1 MKTPNT
7 DTLLYRRQ
15 MVEMAMETKKFL
27 KIPAS
32 IITNTPNDM
41 ELGSVIRGM
50 YIQRVKDADDHIA
63 YIKSL
68 EN

>member
-1 MKTPNT
+1 MKSNT
-7 DTLLYRRQ
+7 DTLLYHRQ
-15 MVEMAMETKKFL
+15 MVEMAMESKKFL
-27 KIPAS
+27 KIPAA
-32 IITNTPNDM
+32 IIQNTPNDS
-41 ELGSVIRGM
+41 ELGNVIRGI

>member
-1 MKTPNT
+1 MKSNT

-15 MVEMAMETKKFL
+15 MVEMAMESKKFL
-27 KIPAS
+27 KIPAA
-32 IITNTPNDM
+32 IIQNTPNDS
-41 ELGSVIRGM
+41 ELGSVIRGI
-50 YIQRVKDADDHIA
+50 YNQRVKDADDHIA

>member
-1 MKTPNT
+1 MKANT

-15 MVEMAMETKKFL
+15 MVEMAMESKKFL
-27 KIPAS
+27 KIPAA
-32 IITNTPNDM
+32 IIQNTPNDS
-41 ELGSVIRGM
+41 ELGSVIRGI

>member
-1 MKTPNT
+1 MKSNT

-15 MVEMAMETKKFL
+15 MVEMAMESKKFL
-27 KIPAS
+27 KIPAA
-32 IITNTPNDM
+32 IIQNTPNDL
-41 ELGSVIRGM
+41 ELGSIIRGI

>member
-1 MKTPNT
+1 MKVNT

-15 MVEMAMETKKFL
+15 MIEMAMESKKFL
-27 KIPAS
+27 KIPAA
-32 IITNTPNDM
+32 IIQNTPNDL
-41 ELGSVIRGM
+41 ELGSVIRGI

>member
-1 MKTPNT
+1 MKVNT

-15 MVEMAMETKKFL
+15 MIEMAMETKKFL

-32 IITNTPNDM
+32 IIQNTPNDS

-50 YIQRVKDADDHIA
+50 YIQRVKDADEHIA

>member
-1 MKTPNT
+1 MKSNT

-15 MVEMAMETKKFL
+15 MVEMAMESKKFL
-27 KIPAS
+27 KIPAA
-32 IITNTPNDM
+32 IIQNTPNDL
-41 ELGSVIRGM
+41 ELGSIIRGI
-50 YIQRVKDADDHIA
+50 YIQRVKDADEHIA

>member
-1 MKTPNT
+1 MKSNT

-15 MVEMAMETKKFL
+15 MIEMAMESKKFL
-27 KIPAS
+27 KIPAA
-32 IITNTPNDM
+32 IIQNTPNDS
-41 ELGSVIRGM
+41 ELGSVIRGI

>member
-1 MKTPNT
+1 
-7 DTLLYRRQ
+7 
-15 MVEMAMETKKFL
+15 MVEMAMESKKFL
-27 KIPAS
+27 KIPAA
-32 IITNTPNDM
+32 IIQNTPNDL
-41 ELGSVIRGM
+41 ELGSVIRGI

>member
-1 MKTPNT
+1 MKSNT

-15 MVEMAMETKKFL
+15 MVEMAMESKKFL
-27 KIPAS
+27 KIPAA
-32 IITNTPNDM
+32 IIQNTPNDL
-41 ELGSVIRGM
+41 ELGSVIRGI

>member
-1 MKTPNT
+1 MKSNT

-15 MVEMAMETKKFL
+15 MVEMAMESKKFL
-27 KIPAS
+27 KIPAA
-32 IITNTPNDM
+32 IIQNTPNDS
-41 ELGSVIRGM
+41 ELGSIIRGI

>member
-1 MKTPNT
+1 MKSNT

-15 MVEMAMETKKFL
+15 MVEMAVESKKFL
-27 KIPAS
+27 KIPAA
-32 IITNTPNDM
+32 IIQNTPNDS
-41 ELGSVIRGM
+41 ELGSVIRGI

>member
-1 MKTPNT
+1 MKVNT
-7 DTLLYRRQ
+7 ETLLYRRQ

-32 IITNTPNDM
+32 IIQNTPNDA
-41 ELGSVIRGM
+41 ELGNIIRAM
-50 YIQRVKDADDHIA
+50 YNQRVKDADEHIS

-68 EN
+68 EK

>member
-1 MKTPNT
+1 MKSNT

-15 MVEMAMETKKFL
+15 MVEMAMESKKFL
-27 KIPAS
+27 KIPAA
-32 IITNTPNDM
+32 IIQNTPNDS
-41 ELGSVIRGM
+41 ELGSVIRGI

>member
-1 MKTPNT
+1 MKSNT

-15 MVEMAMETKKFL
+15 MVEMAMESKKFL
-27 KIPAS
+27 KIPAA
-32 IITNTPNDM
+32 IIQNTPNDS
-41 ELGSVIRGM
+41 ELGSVIRGI

-68 EN
+68 QN

>member
-1 MKTPNT
+1 MKSNT
-7 DTLLYRRQ
+7 DTLLYD
-15 MVEMAMETKKFL
+15 L
-27 KIPAS
+27 
-32 IITNTPNDM
+32 
-41 ELGSVIRGM
+41 ELGSIIRGI

>member
-1 MKTPNT
+1 MKSNT

-15 MVEMAMETKKFL
+15 MVEMGMESKKFL
-27 KIPAS
+27 KIPAA
-32 IITNTPNDM
+32 IIQNTPNDS
-41 ELGSVIRGM
+41 ELGNVIRGI

>member
-1 MKTPNT
+1 MKVNT

-15 MVEMAMETKKFL
+15 MVEMANDTKKFL

-32 IITNTPNDM
+32 IIQNAPNDA
-41 ELGSVIRGM
+41 ELGGIIRKM
-50 YIQRVKDADDHIA
+50 YIQRCKDADDHIA

-68 EN
+68 EK

>member
-1 MKTPNT
+1 MKTNT

-15 MVEMAMETKKFL
+15 MVEMAMESKKFL
-27 KIPAS
+27 KIPAA
-32 IITNTPNDM
+32 IIQNTPNDS
-41 ELGSVIRGM
+41 ELGNVIRGI